1 MGRRAGV
8 TKEQT
13 RADVLDAAAE
23 VFATRGYD
31 GASISGI
38 AAAAGVTKGAI
49 YGHYPSKAEL
59 FIAVIREFGE
69 REFRVLAGGVD
80 EHGEPVSLDAFVRR
94 AGNSYARPRSPVGAL
109 LVEAIVASRRHGEIA
124 EMIRGWLLEGE
135 GAMGAAIDQAQGEG
149 LVTADV
155 GATELARFSTMVAL
169 GARLAGVLDLPP
181 VDEARWSTVIDELIG
196 GLIDRPDL

>member
-1 MGRRAGV
+1 MRR
-8 TKEQT
+8 
-13 RADVLDAAAE
+13 
-23 VFATRGYD
+23 
-31 GASISGI
+31 GAWRR
-38 AAAAGVTKGAI
+38 
-49 YGHYPSKAEL
+49 L
-59 FIAVIREFGE
+59 
-69 REFRVLAGGVD
+69 LAGMSKPIPSFPLPVKTLPHHEGLELPAYQTPLSAGMDLVAALPD
-80 EHGEPVSLDAFVRR
+80 GEPVSLDAFVRR